1 MTMRN
6 PLKWLDT
13 MEADLQS
20 FVAFY
25 LTGKKQPARL
35 DDIGGLKLRPALFS
49 GYHDLTRM
57 RYDFPLVLIE
67 EPVGERF
74 AEPLSGL
81 IDTILGK
88 VAQAPTGSVFANTSC
103 ASNRKSA
110 RWLPAV
116 HTACSLG
123 TVGQGSESADQAGQ
137 AGCRQPVPCPC
148 QSHRRR

>member
-1 MTMRN
+1 
-6 PLKWLDT
+6 

-74 AEPLSGL
+74 AG
-81 IDTILGK
+81 
-88 VAQAPTGSVFANTSC
+88 
-103 ASNRKSA
+103 
-110 RWLPAV
+110 PAG
-116 HTACSLG
+116 AI
-123 TVGQGSESADQAGQ
+123 GQGL
-137 AGCRQPVPCPC
+137 R
-148 QSHRRR
+148 

>member
-1 MTMRN
+1 
-6 PLKWLDT
+6 

-74 AEPLSGL
+74 AERNKLRKP
-81 IDTILGK
+81 
-88 VAQAPTGSVFANTSC
+88 SVHPRFSISFAF
-103 ASNRKSA
+103 
-110 RWLPAV
+110 
-116 HTACSLG
+116 
-123 TVGQGSESADQAGQ
+123 
-137 AGCRQPVPCPC
+137 
-148 QSHRRR
+148 

>member
-1 MTMRN
+1 
-6 PLKWLDT
+6 

-88 VAQAPTGSVFANTSC
+88 VAQGPDGERIRPLSFGSVTIWSGSHTGS
-103 ASNRKSA
+103 NR
-110 RWLPAV
+110 LN
-116 HTACSLG
+116 
-123 TVGQGSESADQAGQ
+123 E
-137 AGCRQPVPCPC
+137 
-148 QSHRRR
+148 